1 MSRRRAAAP
10 DGVKEYP
17 RFTKQMRATHKL
29 LVPQMAPIHFTM
41 IVDVLRQKGYDVEI
55 LENDGPN
62 VVHEGLQYVHNDA
75 CYPALLVIGQ
85 FIDALKSGR
94 YDPDRVVLVISQT
107 GGGCRASNYI
117 HLLRK
122 ALLRA
127 GFAQVPVVS
136 LNTSNLE
143 RSSGLC
149 LTPDIL
155 IKAAAA
161 CFFGDAL
168 MCLYNQVRP
177 YEVCAGDDFNVGL
190 VEIGLDVSTRDPAGS
205 DDSDSHFSC
214 GIDAFVVSDFLE
226 GVETGFCSCHFCYRT
241 FLTLSGLNVSAI
253 WAGISGDD
261 GKNSVTFPTPV
272 SILTYRSRKINN

>member
-94 YDPDRVVLVISQT
+94 
-107 GGGCRASNYI
+107 
-117 HLLRK
+117 
-122 ALLRA
+122 
-127 GFAQVPVVS
+127 
-136 LNTSNLE
+136 
-143 RSSGLC
+143 
-149 LTPDIL
+149 
-155 IKAAAA
+155 
-161 CFFGDAL
+161 
-168 MCLYNQVRP
+168 
-177 YEVCAGDDFNVGL
+177 
-190 VEIGLDVSTRDPAGS
+190 
-205 DDSDSHFSC
+205 
-214 GIDAFVVSDFLE
+214 
-226 GVETGFCSCHFCYRT
+226 
-241 FLTLSGLNVSAI
+241 
-253 WAGISGDD
+253 
-261 GKNSVTFPTPV
+261 
-272 SILTYRSRKINN
+272 